1 MSLLENLPKE
11 VKREEFDE
19 FLEKITSEFPAE
31 EFPELFIHY
40 QQTDSKILILGLGN
54 NGECARQAVQVYEEN
69 PSLKKRRSQTRILRA
84 PRKRF
89 LLR

>member
-11 VKREEFDE
+11 VKKEEFDE

-84 PRKRF
+84 PKKRF

>member
-11 VKREEFDE
+11 VKKEEFDE
-19 FLEKITSEFPAE
+19 FLSKITSEFPAE
-31 EFPELFIHY
+31 EFPEIFIH
-40 QQTDSKILILGLGN
+40 TTSVNDKILILGLGN

-84 PRKRF
+84 PKKRF